1 MTALMCSLF
10 YIYVVYAIN
19 YYRRE
24 IIHRLNY
31 RRLKKLKIK
40 YKAPFSLRKSVL
52 LCLTTV
58 IINVLLQLILGVE
71 KSVLIN
77 SIPVC
82 IFMFRLR
89 KYEKTLI
96 KMDKE

>member
-10 YIYVVYAIN
+10 YIYVVYAIC

-24 IIHRLNY
+24 IKY
-31 RRLKKLKIK
+31 RETDFCSGKVNK
-40 YKAPFSLRKSVL
+40 YKAPFSFKKSVF
-52 LCLTTV
+52 LCLSTV
-58 IINVLLQLILGVE
+58 IINIILQLTFGTEIPI
-71 KSVLIN
+71 LIN
-77 SIPVC
+77 AIPVSIC
-82 IFMFRLR
+82 MLRLR